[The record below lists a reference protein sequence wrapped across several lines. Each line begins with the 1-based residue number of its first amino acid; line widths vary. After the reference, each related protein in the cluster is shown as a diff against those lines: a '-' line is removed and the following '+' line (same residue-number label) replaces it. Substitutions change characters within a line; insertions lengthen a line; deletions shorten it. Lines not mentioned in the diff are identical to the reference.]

1 MNRRRPP
8 PPAAVDPADA
18 AFVRGLVIAQDRAVL
33 VFDKPSGLAV
43 QGGSGVVRSLDG
55 LLAAF
60 ADRSGNR
67 PKLVHRLDRETS
79 GVIVAARTRS
89 SAAHLSASF
98 AARAADKTYLA
109 VVCGAPSGDAGR
121 IEIALKKAR
130 SAAGHDIMVP
140 SDAADALPAATQWR
154 VLAAR
159 PEAALLALKP
169 ETGRLHQLRTHLAA
183 IGCPIAGDAKYGGL
197 QALAGVPVP
206 RLMLHA
212 ARLIAP
218 HPAGGT
224 LDVAAPPPADLAGV
238 VTALFGADALSNAV
252 GTA

>member
-1 MNRRRPP
+1 MTARRKPP
-8 PPAAVDPADA
+8 PVAVDPADA
-18 AFVRGLVIAQDRAVL
+18 AFVRGLVIAQDRMVL

-43 QGGSGVVRSLDG
+43 QGGSGVARSLDG

-89 SAAHLSASF
+89 AAAHLSASF
-98 AARAADKTYLA
+98 ASRAADKTYLA
-109 VVCGAPSGDAGR
+109 IVCGAPSAAEGVID
-121 IEIALKKAR
+121 IALKKAR
-130 SAAGHDIMVP
+130 SAAGHDIMEP
-140 SDAADALPAATQWR
+140 SDAPDAVAARTRWR

-183 IGCPIAGDAKYGGL
+183 IGHPIAGDAKYGGL
-197 QALAGVPVP
+197 QALAGIEIP

-212 ARLIAP
+212 ARLAAP
-218 HPAGGT
+218 HPAGGM
-224 LDVAAPPPADLAGV
+224 LDVSAPAPADMTGV
-238 VTALFGADALSNAV
+238 VTALFGADALSNVA
-252 GTA
+252 GPA